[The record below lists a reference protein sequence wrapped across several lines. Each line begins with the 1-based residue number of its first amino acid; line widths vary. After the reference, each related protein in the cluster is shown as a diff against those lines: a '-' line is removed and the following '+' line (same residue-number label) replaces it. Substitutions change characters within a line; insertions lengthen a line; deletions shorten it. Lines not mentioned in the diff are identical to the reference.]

1 MKNMEE
7 QMYKQ
12 DKYSQQQCKTEFS
25 PMEPSSTLGLLPSP
39 RGNIGSYHRIG
50 GIGGNSSGNGGGGG
64 GSGSSNSAGGSSS
77 SSLHNVHHHQLP
89 PPPPPDHRR
98 LFNGWNYNPPEP
110 PPLPPPPPSI
120 GSQRSGCVSNF
131 TPYPS
136 SLHGVS
142 APHGLSHTP
151 YGTFGSGADFLQHQ
165 FNPLNQ
171 LANHRNLSFYPDL
184 YGHHQPSP
192 GPSLAGRSLLTD
204 LAMPSRFDSDPLG
217 SYIADAGA
225 HHSGNIAF
233 VEPYSHS

>member
-1 MKNMEE
+1 
-7 QMYKQ
+7 
-12 DKYSQQQCKTEFS
+12 
-25 PMEPSSTLGLLPSP
+25 MEPSSTLGLLPSP
-39 RGNIGSYHRIG
+39 RGNIGSYQGLGG
-50 GIGGNSSGNGGGGG
+50 GIGSSNGGG
-64 GSGSSNSAGGSSS
+64 GGSSS
-77 SSLHNVHHHQLP
+77 SSLHHPHSHHHQLP

-98 LFNGWNYNPPEP
+98 LFNGWNYQPPEP
-110 PPLPPPPPSI
+110 PPLPPPPPGI
-120 GSQRSGCVSNF
+120 GSQRGGCVSNF

-217 SYIADAGA
+217 SYIADVGG
-225 HHSGNIAF
+225 HHSGEYF
-233 VEPYSHS
+233 SHCNN